1 MLITEEQI
9 RKIIRKNLIKEKL
22 LSENNGTASAS
33 SAPQSQN
40 AAPIPQVKS
49 YNSLSD
55 VKYWEKDLKKF
66 KINNYSLDDIKEILI
81 ELKKY
86 YKNMINNGKWNSAL
100 TSATTL
106 DIYKNEYPALHSI
119 VGGKFE
125 IQSKNENNEAG
136 IAQVFNSLNIDFN
149 NINNLNKFK
158 FDNIENTIVN
168 DLFFE
173 IFEKNI
179 TKKKLG
185 KELNIIKS
193 FYFKYIEDLFK
204 SKGLVEN
211 QIEEIIEE
219 IKNCDRSDDD
229 FKDVLLFPLD
239 EFEFDDKNFPSSL
252 VEFQTWVNKSKVN
265 SKTLDKS
272 YFFKKIYP
280 LTTKPGISIYGPGKS
295 EFVVLALIKDSTSG
309 GGKSHDIVFKGANA
323 GNEIELKQ
331 GNQEFVS
338 IQLNIKK
345 EEDEDKED
353 DDEEETE
360 ELEED
365 SSTIYEDK
373 KKFNDLFNKF
383 QNNFKNYTSEINEI
397 FELSNSLSQKIWENY
412 IKPDGTSLKPAF
424 IQSLYPG
431 LPKNNPKY
439 LCSQFIQDISEF
451 VSENLPKYINAPG
464 RVNQTTPGPTKP
476 SIRKETAKNFNELFS
491 NDIIGNEKIF
501 SEESMKK
508 MSEDFLAHKQASGKK
523 IFILGN
529 DSKIFEDPD
538 DINRKIPVFAA
549 YDENDDTHRK
559 FKNLFM
565 SPEDLYRLIRKKME
579 RINLYRKDQI
589 STMIQI
595 NKTDLSVFL
604 GYYVENVFNIQLM
617 NLEYFNDHLEKMIQN
632 KEKLADFK
640 IDKSQMTNSTAFQK
654 MSAIDNFIHKV
665 KLGNEELRI
674 TFKKYDSSSKLVKEK
689 EIISNINNF
698 KIVNPADPSKDIK
711 IDDFL
716 DTNKNQSY
724 SLVFNDIEISHES
737 FQKII
742 NQKNMFSYLYPETIS
757 ASTTTSSKTGSVG
770 NIKAPQ
776 TQNLLKDIDDLLI
789 KLLDIHISIEE
800 SYSKGGKGAL
810 AYSGEKIENLNNKKI
825 SNGILADS
833 FKIVFPNPDSKYR
846 GVYKKIQDRIRS
858 NNTAGLETEITDYKN
873 NNVPFINKL
882 GARDLS
888 IDSNNSQKSKSFLEI
903 ILELRKKII
912 DKQAQFNKLLAEI
925 NTKLSSLT

>member
-22 LSENNGTASAS
+22 LSENNGTTSTL
-33 SAPQSQN
+33 QN
-40 AAPIPQVKS
+40 ATPGPQVKN
-49 YNSLSD
+49 YNSLPD
-55 VKYWEKDLKKF
+55 VKYWNDLKKF
-66 KINNYSLDDIKEILI
+66 KINNYSFDDIEKILI

-86 YKNMINNGKWNSAL
+86 YKNMITNTQWNSSL
-100 TSATTL
+100 RGGVTL
-106 DIYKNEYPALHSI
+106 DFYKQDYPELCRI
-119 VGGKFE
+119 VGGNFE

-158 FDNIENTIVN
+158 FDNIDNTIVY

-173 IFEKNI
+173 IFENNN

-185 KELNIIKS
+185 KELNIVKS
-193 FYFKYIEDLFK
+193 FYFKYIENLFK

-219 IKNCDRSDDD
+219 IKNCDRTDDD
-229 FKDVLLFPLD
+229 FKEVLLFPLD
-239 EFEFDDKNFPSSL
+239 EFEFDNKNFSSSL
-252 VEFQTWVNKSKVN
+252 VEFQTWVNKSKIN
-265 SKTLDKS
+265 SKPLDKS

-331 GNQEFVS
+331 GNQKFVS

-345 EEDEDKED
+345 EEEEDEDKED
-353 DDEEETE
+353 DEEEAE

-373 KKFNDLFNKF
+373 KKFNDSFNKF

-412 IKPDGTSLKPAF
+412 IKTDGTSLKPAF

-431 LPKNNPKY
+431 LTNKPKY
-439 LCSQFIQDISEF
+439 LCSQFIQEISTF
-451 VSENLPKYINAPG
+451 VSQNLNKYKAKPPSKTAI
-464 RVNQTTPGPTKP
+464 GP
-476 SIRKETAKNFNELFS
+476 SRDQIRISREAAKNFNELFS
-491 NDIIGNEKIF
+491 NEIIGNTDEKIF

-508 MSEDFLAHKQASGKK
+508 MSEDFLKVKGASGKK
-523 IFILGN
+523 IFILGKDN
-529 DSKIFEDPD
+529 QVFEDPD
-538 DINRKIPVFAA
+538 DTDEKIPVFTI
-549 YDENDDTHRK
+549 YDENNDTHRK

-565 SPEDLYRLIRKKME
+565 SPEDLYQLIRKKME

-757 ASTTTSSKTGSVG
+757 VSTTTSSKTGSVG

-810 AYSGEKIENLNNKKI
+810 AYSGENIEKLNNKKI

-833 FKIVFPNPDSKYR
+833 FKVVFPNPDNKYR

-888 IDSNNSQKSKSFLEI
+888 IDSNNSPKSKSFLEI